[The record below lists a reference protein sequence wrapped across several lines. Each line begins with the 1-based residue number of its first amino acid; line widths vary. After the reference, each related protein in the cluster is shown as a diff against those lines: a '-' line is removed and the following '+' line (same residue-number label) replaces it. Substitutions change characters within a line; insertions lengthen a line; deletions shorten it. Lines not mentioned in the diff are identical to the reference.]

1 MSQELEETLC
11 NLFMEIQKP
20 YSKYCPA
27 NRVNFLN
34 YYYTLYKLCEL
45 LDEKKFMPFF
55 PMLKDQEKK
64 MDQDAIW
71 KLICG
76 DLGWKYIQTV

>member
-1 MSQELEETLC
+1 
-11 NLFMEIQKP
+11 
-20 YSKYCPA
+20 
-27 NRVNFLN
+27 
-34 YYYTLYKLCEL
+34 
-45 LDEKKFMPFF
+45 MPFF